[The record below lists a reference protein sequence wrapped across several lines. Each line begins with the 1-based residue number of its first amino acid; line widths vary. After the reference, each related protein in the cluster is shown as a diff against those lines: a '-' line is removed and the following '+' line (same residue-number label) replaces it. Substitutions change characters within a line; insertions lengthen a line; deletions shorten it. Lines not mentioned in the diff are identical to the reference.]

1 MRSFFLLAML
11 FSVVGKSQD
20 LVSLP
25 LTKAEVS
32 QKIKAHY
39 SYQSED
45 GHFALLDLW
54 LMKNGTYEYKIT
66 SNTYNGFS
74 EGTWKQSNR
83 FLTLTSKIQ
92 KDNLPIKVSF
102 RPKDSSDFDVK
113 KIAFVKDLKGNVI
126 TNVFVY
132 INNDSTSCL
141 DGDLMCQGE
150 YDLIKRIRVQY
161 ENFGITSQWININPF
176 KGLLQIII
184 QTTKDLSRFIV
195 FDEKKIP
202 CLECQA

>member
-83 FLTLTSKIQ
+83 FLTPTKYKKTICQLKFLFGQ
-92 KDNLPIKVSF
+92 
-102 RPKDSSDFDVK
+102 
-113 KIAFVKDLKGNVI
+113 KIAAI
-126 TNVFVY
+126 
-132 INNDSTSCL
+132 S
-141 DGDLMCQGE
+141 M
-150 YDLIKRIRVQY
+150 
-161 ENFGITSQWININPF
+161 
-176 KGLLQIII
+176 
-184 QTTKDLSRFIV
+184 
-195 FDEKKIP
+195 
-202 CLECQA
+202 